1 MPHPS
6 RHTAK
11 RRLLTAAAVLLAVL
25 LAAGAAGYGLFTGSI
40 TDRDSV
46 VCIPENTSFEA
57 LCDTLS
63 AEGRITRPGRF
74 RIVARAM
81 GADRK
86 IRSGRYELHA
96 GMSAH
101 RIVSMLRSG
110 SQTPLRVTFNN
121 IRTMP
126 QLASVLGRQLRA
138 DSAAFAAMLLDDSVA
153 ARYGFRPEEFIGMF
167 IPDTY
172 EVYWT
177 VSPDAFAERMNREY
191 RRFWSGTRQERLR
204 RTGLTEKEVA
214 ILASIIDE
222 ETNRTDEMPVMA
234 GVYINRL
241 HRGIPCRPT
250 HGTLCNRR
258 FHSEAH
264 PQPTP
269 ESRFAVQHLPACR
282 IASGTDTHA
291 LRGSHRC
298 SARLCGT
305 RLSLLL
311 RPARLFGL
319 SRVRAHAC
327 RTQPQRPRLRRCSRP
342 PGHPIDGTAANFN
355 PQRHNN

>member
-11 RRLLTAAAVLLAVL
+11 RRLLTAAAVLLAVF

-46 VCIPENTSFEA
+46 VCIPENTSFEV

-204 RTGLTEKEVA
+204 RTGLT
-214 ILASIIDE
+214 
-222 ETNRTDEMPVMA
+222 A

-241 HRGIPCRPT
+241 HRGIPLQADPT
-250 HGTLCNRR
+250 VRYAIGDFTLKRILNR
-258 FHSEAH
+258 HLKVDS
-264 PQPTP
+264 PYNTY
-269 ESRFAVQHLPACR
+269 QHA
-282 IASGTDTHA
+282 
-291 LRGSHRC
+291 
-298 SARLCGT
+298 
-305 RLSLLL
+305 
-311 RPARLFGL
+311 GL
-319 SRVRAHAC
+319 
-327 RTQPQRPRLRRCSRP
+327 P
-342 PGHPIDGTAANFN
+342 PGPIRMPSVAAIDAVLGYAEHDYLYFCAR
-355 PQRHNN
+355 PDFSGYHSFARTLAEHNRNARAYAAALDRRGIR

>member
-177 VSPDAFAERMNREY
+177 VSPDAFAERMNRSTAASGAVRGRNVCAALDLRKRKWRY
-191 RRFWSGTRQERLR
+191 SLPSSTRRPTG
-204 RTGLTEKEVA
+204 RTKCRSWR
-214 ILASIIDE
+214 ASIS
-222 ETNRTDEMPVMA
+222 TAYTA
-234 GVYINRL
+234 AY
-241 HRGIPCRPT
+241 PCRPT
-250 HGTLCNRR
+250 
-258 FHSEAH
+258 
-264 PQPTP
+264 
-269 ESRFAVQHLPACR
+269 
-282 IASGTDTHA
+282 
-291 LRGSHRC
+291 
-298 SARLCGT
+298 
-305 RLSLLL
+305 
-311 RPARLFGL
+311 
-319 SRVRAHAC
+319 
-327 RTQPQRPRLRRCSRP
+327 PRYVM
-342 PGHPIDGTAANFN
+342 
-355 PQRHNN
+355 Q

>member
-121 IRTMP
+121 IRTMS

-241 HRGIPCRPT
+241 HRGIPLQADPT
-250 HGTLCNRR
+250 VRYAIGDFTLKRILNR
-258 FHSEAH
+258 HLKVDS
-264 PQPTP
+264 PYNTY
-269 ESRFAVQHLPACR
+269 QHA
-282 IASGTDTHA
+282 
-291 LRGSHRC
+291 
-298 SARLCGT
+298 
-305 RLSLLL
+305 
-311 RPARLFGL
+311 GL
-319 SRVRAHAC
+319 
-327 RTQPQRPRLRRCSRP
+327 P
-342 PGHPIDGTAANFN
+342 PGPIRMPSVAAIDAVLGYAEHDYLYFCAR
-355 PQRHNN
+355 PDFSGYHAFARTLAEHNRNARAYAAALDRRGIR

>member
-234 GVYINRL
+234 VSRSI
-241 HRGIPCRPT
+241 IPKDI
-250 HGTLCNRR
+250 
-258 FHSEAH
+258 F
-264 PQPTP
+264 
-269 ESRFAVQHLPACR
+269 
-282 IASGTDTHA
+282 
-291 LRGSHRC
+291 
-298 SARLCGT
+298 
-305 RLSLLL
+305 
-311 RPARLFGL
+311 
-319 SRVRAHAC
+319 
-327 RTQPQRPRLRRCSRP
+327 PR
-342 PGHPIDGTAANFN
+342 
-355 PQRHNN
+355 

>member
-153 ARYGFRPEEFIGMF
+153 AR
-167 IPDTY
+167 
-172 EVYWT
+172 
-177 VSPDAFAERMNREY
+177 
-191 RRFWSGTRQERLR
+191 
-204 RTGLTEKEVA
+204 
-214 ILASIIDE
+214 
-222 ETNRTDEMPVMA
+222 
-234 GVYINRL
+234 
-241 HRGIPCRPT
+241 
-250 HGTLCNRR
+250 
-258 FHSEAH
+258 EA
-264 PQPTP
+264 
-269 ESRFAVQHLPACR
+269 
-282 IASGTDTHA
+282 
-291 LRGSHRC
+291 
-298 SARLCGT
+298 
-305 RLSLLL
+305 
-311 RPARLFGL
+311 
-319 SRVRAHAC
+319 VRA
-327 RTQPQRPRLRRCSRP
+327 
-342 PGHPIDGTAANFN
+342 
-355 PQRHNN
+355 

>member
-126 QLASVLGRQLRA
+126 QLASVLGRQPPRRLRRFRRH
-138 DSAAFAAMLLDDSVA
+138 AAGRLRGRPLRFPAGGVHRHVHSRHVRSLLD
-153 ARYGFRPEEFIGMF
+153 GI
-167 IPDTY
+167 
-172 EVYWT
+172 
-177 VSPDAFAERMNREY
+177 
-191 RRFWSGTRQERLR
+191 TRRLR
-204 RTGLTEKEVA
+204 RTHEQGVPPLLERYA
-214 ILASIIDE
+214 
-222 ETNRTDEMPVMA
+222 A
-234 GVYINRL
+234 GRSAPHWTYGKGSGDTRFHHRRGDQPDGRNAGHGGRL
-241 HRGIPCRPT
+241 YQPPTPRHTPAGRP

-305 RLSLLL
+305 RLSRLLCA
-311 RPARLFGL
+311 RPDFSGYHAFARTLAEHN
-319 SRVRAHAC
+319 RNARAYAAA
-327 RTQPQRPRLRRCSRP
+327 LDRRGIR
-342 PGHPIDGTAANFN
+342 
-355 PQRHNN
+355 